1 MLVVAFLQCT
11 CVLILPVST
20 FFAHNYAIAVLLS
33 FLMISKYIDT
43 ATASNG
49 ENTFFFLCMA
59 HYTFM
64 HGHNKKKFYR

>member
-1 MLVVAFLQCT
+1 MLVVVAFFHCT
-11 CVLILPVST
+11 CADST
-20 FFAHNYAIAVLLS
+20 CTFYAHYAITDLLS